1 MLTIPIDRITRLLE
15 QASQIWT
22 FPEYDTGGNVAAAL
36 AARAGGDLEQAL
48 ADTTA
53 YRELAAMLHELTPEE
68 VRELL
73 TVAAIGAADESDDE
87 SWAVTLRDARLVPT
101 EEALS
106 RLARLLVLTDA
117 VENGLD
123 RLGYVDDLDD
133 KEFDDDDFNDPND
146 AAEEDNM
153 EETSLQSGSRVR
165 N

>member
-1 MLTIPIDRITRLLE
+1 MLTIPIDRITRLLK
-15 QASQIWT
+15 QASQIWS
-22 FPEYDTGGNVAAAL
+22 FPEYDTGGSVAAAL
-36 AARAGGDLEQAL
+36 AARAGCDFEQAL
-48 ADTTA
+48 ADTAA
-53 YRELAAMLHELTPEE
+53 YRELAAMLNKLTPEE

>member
-36 AARAGGDLEQAL
+36 AARAGSDLEQAL
-48 ADTTA
+48 ADTAA
-53 YRELAAMLHELTPEE
+53 YRELAAMLNELTPVE

-73 TVAAIGAADESDDE
+73 TVAAIGAADESNDE
-87 SWAVTLRDARLVPT
+87 SWALTLRDARVAST

-117 VENGLD
+117 VENGLG
-123 RLGYVDDLDD
+123 RLGYIDDLDD
-133 KEFDDDDFNDPND
+133 KDFDDDDFDDRND
-146 AAEEDNM
+146 AAEEDDI
-153 EETSLQSGSRVR
+153 EETSLHSGSGTRH
-165 N
+165 